1 MPPKKGKKV
10 GGWWEGLSPEQL
22 QKAQLKAEVDAHAA
36 LSRFSTKVC
45 RISTRDAVR
54 RAWWDPECEKIVDGL
69 IRKEEAA
76 ERRKRKRAFKQRLA
90 DRYEK
95 DHVVSSPEH

>member
-1 MPPKKGKKV
+1 MHNDPKIKKMPAKKGKKV

-45 RISTRDAVR
+45 RISTRDAAR
-54 RAWWDPECEKIVDGL
+54 LYWWVPNFQKIVDGL
-69 IRKEEAA
+69 IKKEAA
-76 ERRKRKRAFKQRLA
+76 AEARKRKRTF
-90 DRYEK
+90 
-95 DHVVSSPEH
+95 